1 MEFAAVFPAF
11 RSCSGIQH
19 ADDCSRRIRSSQS
32 HQNGSRLAEQPRVQS
47 LATATSATDSFS
59 TNKLANRLCRTPPC
73 TGFSNRCF
81 PKNARKTVP
90 SVVPRC
96 PYWCHTVF
104 LVLSQFSPFC
114 TPGTRGQG
122 DGNGAKPRPINAKK
136 PRVNSGFRGKTLH
149 FEAFCRSGETGIRT
163 LGTREGT
170 PVFKTG
176 AGVTLLVCQ
185 TSQ

>member
-1 MEFAAVFPAF
+1 MNDNPDVHPTTTDECEKTDFNFSKLPDSWARVP
-11 RSCSGIQH
+11 
-19 ADDCSRRIRSSQS
+19 
-32 HQNGSRLAEQPRVQS
+32 RL
-47 LATATSATDSFS
+47 
-59 TNKLANRLCRTPPC
+59 NPPC
-73 TGFSNRCF
+73 TGFPSRCC

-96 PYWCHTVF
+96 PDWCHSVF
-104 LVLSQFSPFC
+104 LVLSQVSPFC
-114 TPGTRGQG
+114 TPRTRGQG
-122 DGNGAKPRPINAKK
+122 DGHGAKPRPINAKK

-176 AGVTLLVCQ
+176 AIAQKPMCRSG
-185 TSQ
+185 

>member
-1 MEFAAVFPAF
+1 MLRNSACGELQQQNPEAGELPA
-11 RSCSGIQH
+11 R
-19 ADDCSRRIRSSQS
+19 ARR
-32 HQNGSRLAEQPRVQS
+32 AELTRVHSLGQRPQPP
-47 LATATSATDSFS
+47 
-59 TNKLANRLCRTPPC
+59 PPC
-73 TGFSNRCF
+73 TGFSNRCCS
-81 PKNARKTVP
+81 KNARKTVP

-96 PYWCHTVF
+96 PYWCHSVF

-114 TPGTRGQG
+114 TPGTQGQG
-122 DGNGAKPRPINAKK
+122 DGHGAKPRSTNAKK

-176 AGVTLLVCQ
+176 AGVTLLVFQ